1 MARIIKIRKS
11 ARGQRWCDAKAA
23 RGELCGCMYCV
34 RERTIANEGI
44 RQVFGDY

>member
-1 MARIIKIRKS
+1 MKADRQ
-11 ARGQRWCDAKAA
+11 QRLCDAIAA

-44 RQVFGDY
+44 RELYGDY

>member
-1 MARIIKIRKS
+1 MKADRQ
-11 ARGQRWCDAKAA
+11 QRLCDATAA

-44 RQVFGDY
+44 RELYGDY

>member
-1 MARIIKIRKS
+1 MKADS
-11 ARGQRWCDAKAA
+11 PQRLCDAKAA

-44 RQVFGDY
+44 RELYGDY

>member
-1 MARIIKIRKS
+1 MGRIIKIRKS

-23 RGELCGCMYCV
+23 RGELCDCMWCV
-34 RERTIANEGI
+34 HDRMKANEGN